1 MRTPTVQVG
10 ELALNKSGAF
20 KIGPFGSSL
29 KKTELVNSGIPVAG
43 IENVLPNKF
52 LKGFRR
58 FITRQKFEQLSDY
71 EILPDDVLVTTM
83 GTIGR
88 AATAPPDIG
97 RAIFDSHLFR
107 MRVDKNRVFPP
118 YLCYGLNSDLVAS
131 QLARMARGAIMEGL
145 NTTILRQCSIPLPEI
160 YEQQRIARR
169 LERADRLVRTRRY
182 ALELNDTFLPAA
194 FLEVFGETGD
204 RFPALAVDELA
215 ADQPHSI
222 RTGPFG
228 SQLLHSEF
236 TDRGIA
242 VLGIDNAVNNEFAWS
257 QRRFITPAK
266 YEQLKRYT
274 VFPGDVIITIM
285 GTCGRC
291 AIVPDD
297 VPTAIN
303 TKHLCCI
310 TLDQNR
316 CLPIYLHGAFLFHP
330 FVRRQQQVATKGSI
344 MDGLN
349 MEIIKSLRIPL
360 PPLQLQQ
367 KFAALVERVERLR
380 AVQREA
386 LSQAEH
392 FFQALLHGAF
402 CETDSAPA
410 KAKAAIVTQE
420 VT

>member
-1 MRTPTVQVG
+1 M
-10 ELALNKSGAF
+10 
-20 KIGPFGSSL
+20 
-29 KKTELVNSGIPVAG
+29 ELVESGIPVAG

-52 LKGFRR
+52 IKGFRR
-58 FITRQKFEQLSDY
+58 FITARKFEELSDY
-71 EILPDDVLVTTM
+71 EILPHDVLVTTM

-88 AATAPPDIG
+88 AASAPPDVG

-107 MRVDKNRVFPP
+107 MRVDTSRVFPP
-118 YLCYGLNSDLVAS
+118 YLCYALNSDLVAS

-145 NTTILRQCSIPLPEI
+145 NTTILRECSIPLPEI
-160 YEQQRIARR
+160 SEQQRIAGR
-169 LERADRLVRTRRY
+169 LEQADRLRHTRRY
-182 ALELNDTFLPAA
+182 ALELTDTFLPAA
-194 FLEVFGETGD
+194 FLELFGETGD
-204 RFPALAVDELA
+204 IFPAFTVDELA
-215 ADQPHSI
+215 SDKPHAI

-257 QRRFITPAK
+257 QRRFITPEK

-274 VFPGDVIITIM
+274 VVPGDVIITIM

-291 AIVPDD
+291 AIIPDD
-297 VPTAIN
+297 IPTAIN

-330 FVRRQQQVATKGSI
+330 FVSRQQGVATKGAI

-360 PPLQLQQ
+360 PPLRLQQ
-367 KFAALVERVERLR
+367 RFAALVEQVERLR
-380 AVQREA
+380 AAQREA
-386 LSQAEH
+386 LRQAEH
-392 FFQALLHGAF
+392 LFQTLLHRAF
-402 CETDSAPA
+402 SETDSPA
-410 KAKAAIVTQE
+410 AKTEAV
-420 VT
+420 V